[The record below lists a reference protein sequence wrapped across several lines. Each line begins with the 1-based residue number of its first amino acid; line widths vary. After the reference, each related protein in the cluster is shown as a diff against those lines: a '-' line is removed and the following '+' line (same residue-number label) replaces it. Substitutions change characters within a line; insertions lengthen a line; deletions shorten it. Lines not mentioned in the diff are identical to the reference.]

1 MGDEPSFSAASEP
14 AKAVAEPVT
23 QPHAPSTSVPSRG
36 SAQGDILFLQR
47 HAGNAAVVRM
57 LQRSVQDEGEPG
69 RRPSL
74 DVSNSGPGVVLLQ
87 RLLGANQ
94 TGAFDT
100 QTRHAVDRFQRQQGG
115 SPVAWAR

>member
-14 AKAVAEPVT
+14 AKVVADPLP
-23 QPHAPSTSVPSRG
+23 QPHAPSTWVPSRG
-36 SAQGDILFLQR
+36 SAQGNILFLQR

-69 RRPSL
+69 RRPNL
-74 DVSNSGPGVVLLQ
+74 DVGDSGPGVVLLQ

-94 TGAFDT
+94 TGAFDA
-100 QTRHAVDRFQRQQGG
+100 QTRRAVD
-115 SPVAWAR
+115 